1 MMDPIDNVFRKI
13 EVEGAARSGMDVINQ
28 LELSLQSV
36 LQAEPEDARTA
47 LLHEIGHLIHK
58 LGSVTECGIDDDF
71 VLLVVLH
78 SDAKR
83 YLCLAT
89 PSFFDSLSV
98 AFASLERQGGL
109 FTRAG
114 AVEYINQPVGE
125 ATARLQRWDEGAKV
139 KKLET
144 LKLSQFWP
152 NVEAH
157 IWPGAT
163 AAELNFG
170 HIAEVWKVFH
180 VRSTFVLYAAS
191 GLNTTSKIGVAQASL
206 ATHGSA

>member
-13 EVEGAARSGMDVINQ
+13 EAEGAARSGMDVINQ

-58 LGSVTECGIDDDF
+58 LGSVTECGINDDF

-78 SDAKR
+78 LDAKR

-98 AFASLERQGGL
+98 A
-109 FTRAG
+109 
-114 AVEYINQPVGE
+114 
-125 ATARLQRWDEGAKV
+125 
-139 KKLET
+139 
-144 LKLSQFWP
+144 
-152 NVEAH
+152 
-157 IWPGAT
+157 
-163 AAELNFG
+163 
-170 HIAEVWKVFH
+170 
-180 VRSTFVLYAAS
+180 
-191 GLNTTSKIGVAQASL
+191 
-206 ATHGSA
+206 SA